1 MTDYTP
7 TSHINL
13 AKPFPDVGFGGGGN
27 NNGFNKIIILFLIIL
42 TILVLF

>member
-7 TSHINL
+7 TSQVNL
-13 AKPFPDVGFGGGGN
+13 AKPFPDVEFGGGGN

>member
-7 TSHINL
+7 TSYINL
-13 AKPFPDVGFGGGGN
+13 AKPFPDVEFGGGGN

>member
-13 AKPFPDVGFGGGGN
+13 AKPFPDVGFGGGN
-27 NNGFNKIIILFLIIL
+27 NNGFNKFLILFLIIL

>member
-1 MTDYTP
+1 MTDYIP

-13 AKPFPDVGFGGGGN
+13 AKPFPDVEFGGGGN